1 MEYLAIACQIIV
13 GLGILNVWVLRFK
26 KPSPYRGGQAINMT
40 EEFAAYGLP
49 AWSVAFVGVVKV
61 SAAIGLLVGLFIPQA
76 VLPSSLVLAFLM
88 LGAVAWHIKIKD
100 PPAKSMPAATIL
112 LLTAF
117 LAFYSN
123 TLQI

>member
-1 MEYLAIACQIIV
+1 MEYLTIACQIIV

-26 KPSPYRGGQAINMT
+26 KPSPYRGAQAMNMT

-49 AWSVAFVGVVKV
+49 AWSVALVGVVKI

-88 LGAVAWHIKIKD
+88 LGAVAWHVVGFF
-100 PPAKSMPAATIL
+100 S
-112 LLTAF
+112 
-117 LAFYSN
+117 
-123 TLQI
+123 